1 MIENLWAFSDFTPA
15 LKVILL
21 FISHNFNSLDK
32 KHKKAHITEDH
43 NSFGCDNMQ
52 FGIMVPTRQGK
63 LLPPSS
69 RQKIKPDKNRSGM
82 GNDWAL
88 NLPIGSTDG
97 KSQSDCC
104 GLVCATICHWFTNSP
119 HPSPPFIY
127 LNHILGPFAEL
138 QKATINFVISVS
150 LSLHLQ

>member
-69 RQKIKPDKNRSGM
+69 R
-82 GNDWAL
+82 
-88 NLPIGSTDG
+88 
-97 KSQSDCC
+97 
-104 GLVCATICHWFTNSP
+104 
-119 HPSPPFIY
+119 
-127 LNHILGPFAEL
+127 
-138 QKATINFVISVS
+138 
-150 LSLHLQ
+150 